1 MTSEAKT
8 TSMAENGRLVVPLDM
23 RRAMGLDKG
32 GRVILRLEDGRLIME
47 TVDTAVTRV
56 QALARQFGT
65 PGSSLAD
72 ELIADRRREALN
84 E

>member
-1 MTSEAKT
+1 MTPT
-8 TSMAENGRLVVPLDM
+8 TKMASIAENGRMVVPLDV
-23 RRAMGLDKG
+23 RRAVGLDKG
-32 GRVILRLEDGRLIME
+32 GKVLLRVDDGRIIVE
-47 TVDTAVTRV
+47 TVEAAVARV

-72 ELIADRRREALN
+72 ELIAERRREALN

>member
-1 MTSEAKT
+1 
-8 TSMAENGRLVVPLDM
+8 MAENGRLVVPLDM

-32 GRVILRLEDGRLIME
+32 GRVILRVEDGRLIME
-47 TVDTAVTRV
+47 TVDTAVARV

-72 ELIADRRREALN
+72 ELIADRRREAAN